1 MRLSIG
7 FLGGGQIAS
16 ALAGG
21 FRSTDEGRA
30 FDLAVFDRYPT
41 TSAAFAQ
48 RFEARECAQVTDLV
62 ASTQV
67 IFLCVKPQ
75 DVATALQEIPQ
86 TEWAE
91 RLLIS
96 VAAGI
101 HLSKLSSLAGRE
113 ARICRAMPNTAA
125 EVQRSATAVCFT
137 ENCQEQDRA
146 RARDLFAA
154 VGEVLDLPEK
164 LFDAVVGVSGSG
176 PAYACLLIEA
186 MSDGGVAAGLPRPEA
201 TRLAALAV
209 RGAAELILTTGR
221 HPAELREKISSPAGT
236 TIAALHA
243 LEMGA
248 VRAHAAA
255 AVLAAARRSAE
266 TGAA

>member
-1 MRLSIG
+1 MLLIG

-21 FRSTDEGRA
+21 LRA
-30 FDLAVFDRYPT
+30 TEAGAAFEMAVCDRYPAT
-41 TSAAFAQ
+41 AAAFGQ
-48 RFEARECAQVTDLV
+48 RFEARECASPAALFQS
-62 ASTQV
+62 AQA

-75 DVATALQEIPQ
+75 DVISALQEVPSVD
-86 TEWAE
+86 WSE
-91 RLLIS
+91 RLIIS

-101 HLSKLSSLAGRE
+101 PLAKLTALLGDE

-125 EVQRSATAVCFT
+125 EVRRSATAVCFT
-137 ENCQEQDRA
+137 ENCNAENRRQA
-146 RARDLFAA
+146 RELFAA
-154 VGEVLDLPEK
+154 VGEVMEIPEK

-186 MSDGGVAAGLPRPEA
+186 MSDGGVAAGLPRSEA

-209 RGAAELILTTGR
+209 GGAAELILSSGR

-236 TIAALHA
+236 TIAALQV
-243 LEMGA
+243 LESGA
-248 VRAHAAA
+248 VRAHTSA

-266 TGAA
+266 LGSA